1 MADSLESSQANG
13 QAALDEKLDRLAKKP
28 GVKACIVLDRK
39 NGNVLKT
46 SGDISALRTVK
57 ESDAAVANPLPND
70 PLAEENRTRGVDD
83 FAAMIWSFVSNA
95 GQLVHQM
102 NAEVSA
108 ALFAVEGWA
117 NARQD
122 DIRHVRLRTKNQE
135 ITIVL
140 DPKYL
145 LTAILHASPA

>member
-13 QAALDEKLDRLAKKP
+13 QAALNEKLDRLAKKP
-28 GVKACIVLDRK
+28 GVKACIVLDRI

-46 SGDISALRTVK
+46 SGDASALRTVK
-57 ESDAAVANPLPND
+57 DGDTAVANPLPND
-70 PLAEENRTRGVDD
+70 PLAEEKESRGVDD
-83 FAAMIWSFVSNA
+83 FAAMIWSFVNNA

-102 NAEVSA
+102 NA
-108 ALFAVEGWA
+108 
-117 NARQD
+117 D
-122 DIRHVRLRTKNQE
+122 DDMRHVRLRTKNQE

-145 LTAILHASPA
+145 LTAILHAPPA